1 MLDQIFAFSKS
12 ATLHIY
18 QVGGNAQREQGNQP
32 MNEWQSKKLNSFVW
46 GFVRQDLAIAN
57 CTLADGTR
65 TGIEEIRMEWTT
77 LQRLAGMLTLGFW
90 TPMTVSWRGAKQLG
104 PRGELS

>member
-12 ATLHIY
+12 STLHIY
-18 QVGGNAQREQGNQP
+18 QVGGNAEREQGNQP
-32 MNEWQSKKLNSFVW
+32 MNEWESRTVQSFFW

-57 CTLADGTR
+57 SRLGDGTR
-65 TGIEEIRMEWTT
+65 TGIEELKLEWTT
-77 LQRLAGMLTLGFW
+77 LQRLAVICTLGFW
-90 TPMTVSWRGAKQLG
+90 SPMTVSWRGAKQIG

>member
-32 MNEWQSKKLNSFVW
+32 LNEWQSHTVNSFLW
-46 GFVRQDLAIAN
+46 GFVRQDLAISN
-57 CTLADGTR
+57 CCLGDGTR
-65 TGIEEIRMEWTT
+65 TGIEELKLEWTT
-77 LQRLAGMLTLGFW
+77 LQRLAMVFTLGIW
-90 TPMTVSWRGAKQLG
+90 SPMTVSWRGAKQLG